1 MICFKALTTRGV
13 ILPQYFTD
21 DHIHL
26 SSMGLAVVAQTLSS
40 SLMSLKGTWNPEP
53 LLYEA
58 SHWWLQDKG
67 WRGIG
72 IYILEQSR
80 WIHSTISFSKSLE
93 YFKIY
98 PKDNTSGY
106 WLHDILISE
115 FTRTVSSDA
124 LLCVSWHKIDASKFL
139 ATIRIK
145 IYDWF
150 YCMAST
156 QLAYP
161 GLS

>member
-26 SSMGLAVVAQTLSS
+26 SSMGSAVVAQTLSS

-58 SHWWLQDKG
+58 SHTWWLQDKS
-67 WRGIG
+67 WRWIG
-72 IYILEQSR
+72 IYILDQSR
-80 WIHSTISFSKSLE
+80 WIHSTISFSKSIE

-98 PKDNTSGY
+98 PKVNTSGIDFMIY
-106 WLHDILISE
+106 WFPNLL
-115 FTRTVSSDA
+115 A
-124 LLCVSWHKIDASKFL
+124 LSAAMLYCVRRGTK
-139 ATIRIK
+139 TIRAN
-145 IYDWF
+145 F
-150 YCMAST
+150 
-156 QLAYP
+156 
-161 GLS
+161 